1 MKRTINEIYELLK
14 QKKENALN
22 DLTRERMRQYSS
34 NKKML
39 QLQGEIE
46 AYQDTITL
54 IETSDILNKEVK

>member
-46 AYQDTITL
+46 AYQDIITL
-54 IETSDILNKEVK
+54 FETSEVL